1 MKIKSR
7 VSTRK
12 KTASLIFVFL
22 MIMSLYPAL
31 ILGYTWFHVANAPF
45 LGGRN
50 GPLDAYRHTLASA
63 LVAYTLDQRVV
74 NSVSIVME
82 FQNSRSNLMDKHNN
96 DIGANIGMRAVSF
109 SDIQP
114 AVMNAVNQGT
124 NNAKSP
130 SQVTWLTSE
139 YWKEST
145 LW

>member
-1 MKIKSR
+1 
-7 VSTRK
+7 
-12 KTASLIFVFL
+12 
-22 MIMSLYPAL
+22 
-31 ILGYTWFHVANAPF
+31 
-45 LGGRN
+45 
-50 GPLDAYRHTLASA
+50 
-63 LVAYTLDQRVV
+63 
-74 NSVSIVME
+74 ME
-82 FQNSRSNLMDKHNN
+82 FQKSRSNLMDKHNN
-96 DIGANIGMRAVSF
+96 DIGANIGMRAVRF